1 MFGARK
7 LLKKAQ
13 NAQEGGPKAVLDVL
27 DGLIAKQAGDRDA
40 ASDLVR
46 ILGEGVLPP
55 DETARLFG
63 AVFDA
68 HRDDGALI
76 AYMGGYMEEARDIDD
91 LNAPP
96 PDAPVFARMIAR
108 LTEIQLKNRGTERE
122 KLVAEALAQT
132 ARLVAR
138 QHDDLAER
146 TYRRLLELVPESSDA
161 HYSYGLY
168 CKTRGHFTEGVAAN
182 RRAIELHP
190 SGGSEAARWNLGI
203 CATGAGDG
211 QTAIEVWRAMG
222 NKLEIA
228 DSGLPE
234 GGYPACKVR
243 VAQRPLAER
252 GADNDDPG
260 LQENIWV
267 QRLSPCHGI
276 VRSVMYSPEIGTDY
290 GDTILFDGAPITYHL
305 YGDKQIA
312 VFPHL
317 VTLKRGKFRF
327 YDFAATQGE
336 GDAVN
341 AANDRLDANVY
352 VYSHTT
358 SVYHLCSNCWRDE
371 SVQHE
376 RHETE
381 EHKVIHGRIAVHP
394 DIPPAEALARIDAA
408 YEGLTGARLF
418 SPDLCDAAGQ
428 PERATLERR
437 RFEMLRE
444 E

>member
-1 MFGARK
+1 MFGAKR
-7 LLKKAQ
+7 LLAKAEK
-13 NAQEGGPKAVLDVL
+13 AKEDGPAAVLAVL
-27 DGLIAKQAGDRDA
+27 DGLIRKQAGDRDA
-40 ASDLVR
+40 AAELLG
-46 ILGEGVLPP
+46 ILTERVLPP
-55 DETARLFG
+55 DETAELYDRI
-63 AVFDA
+63 FDA
-68 HRDDGALI
+68 HQDDGGLI
-76 AYMGGYMEEARDIDD
+76 VYMGGYMEEARDIDD

-96 PDAPVFARMIAR
+96 PEAPVFAKMIGR
-108 LTEIQLKNRGTERE
+108 LTEIQLKNRGTDRE
-122 KLVAEALAQT
+122 HLAAEALAQT
-132 ARLVAR
+132 ARLMAR

-146 TYRRLLELVPESSDA
+146 TYKRLLELTPDSSDA
-161 HYSYGLY
+161 HYSYGLF
-168 CKTRGHFTEGVAAN
+168 CKTRGRFAEGVAAN
-182 RRAIELHP
+182 RRAVDLHP

-222 NKLEIA
+222 NKLDLAE
-228 DSGLPE
+228 SGLPE

-252 GADNDDPG
+252 GRDNDDPG

-305 YGDKQIA
+305 YGERRIA

-317 VTLKRGKFRF
+317 ATLKRGHFRF

-336 GDAVN
+336 GDAVD

-352 VYSHTT
+352 VYSHTS
-358 SVYHLCSNCWRDE
+358 SVYHLCATCWRDE
-371 SVQHE
+371 KVQHE

-381 EHKVIHGRIAVHP
+381 EHKVIHGRIAIHP

-408 YEGLTGARLF
+408 YEGLAGARLF
-418 SPDLCDAAGQ
+418 SPDLCDAADQ

-437 RFEMLRE
+437 RFDMLRE
-444 E
+444 G